1 MQTKL
6 LLLISFFT
14 LSYSTTIAQTSSD
27 SQQNGF
33 EFSSGYNFGALK
45 NLSFAPVVRYDY
57 NALIHRLKYVR
68 TTDKNK
74 LFEVQLD
81 YLNTDL
87 NSETIPTLNASYT
100 KTVLNFTY
108 LRPVYTKNKFS
119 IHAGLQAQT
128 NLSIYNRG
136 QAEDGQQKFGLAGR
150 FAYQIDQRHSL
161 SSKLTLPFF
170 MWRVGTFEENSY
182 GLGKYQGLFW
192 NLEYKYS
199 LSKHFDVKANY
210 TFNYDRLQISDAY
223 RELQQQFNLGVNFKF

>member
-6 LLLISFFT
+6 LLLITFFT
-14 LSYSTTIAQTSSD
+14 LSYSTTIAQTFSD
-27 SQQNGF
+27 SKQNSL
-33 EFSSGYNFGALK
+33 ELSSGYTFGALK

-57 NALIHRLKYVR
+57 NALNHQLKYVR
-68 TTDKNK
+68 TTNKNK

-87 NSETIPTLNASYT
+87 NSETIPALNASYS
-100 KTVLNFTY
+100 KVVLNFTY

-128 NLSIYNRG
+128 SLSAYNEG

-161 SSKLTLPFF
+161 SSKLTIPFF
-170 MWRVGTFEENSY
+170 IWRVATFEDGTYS
-182 GLGKYQGLFW
+182 LGKYQGLFW

-210 TFNYDRLQISDAY
+210 TFNYNRLQISDAY
-223 RELQQQFNLGVNFKF
+223 RELQQQLNLGVNFKF